1 MHIPASMLH
10 GTVCPVTFAVGAAGL
25 SFTAF
30 AAYKVDSK
38 PSSAQFAAVTA
49 MIFALQ
55 MLNFPIANG
64 TSGHLLGG
72 VLAVSLLGVPFAV
85 LSVSLVLAVQAFF
98 FGDGG
103 VNALGANILNMAFL
117 GSAASGIFLEW
128 LKERNV
134 PKILALALASWVSV
148 VIAATACSIEIAS
161 AGAVALNKV
170 FVAMLSVHALIGVG
184 EGLLTVGV
192 VFLLSSLAC
201 VWQKNKNTIAF
212 ASFGVA
218 IVAALFSPFAS
229 SFPDGLESVAAKLSF
244 LEFRGSV
251 FPALFQDYQTTFI
264 GDASFSTIFAGF
276 LGIGIIS
283 VVVFAAQRFFKIA
296 VN

>member
-25 SFTAF
+25 SFAAF
-30 AAYKVDSK
+30 AAYKVDDK
-38 PSSAQFAAVTA
+38 PSSVKFAAVTA

-244 LEFRGSV
+244 LEFHEV
-251 FPALFQDYQTTFI
+251 TFPAVFREYHAAFI
-264 GDASFSTIFAGF
+264 NNASLSTILAGVV
-276 LGIGIIS
+276 GVAIIT
-283 VVVFAAQRFFKIA
+283 VFVFVTSRLLKN
-296 VN
+296 V